1 MATLT
6 GAQMVSSPA
15 CYSQMTLRACQ
26 VTTGRKHAGVV
37 SDSERLEQAAVAAGK
52 ASGDLVFPMLYCP
65 EMLTELLESPTAD
78 MRNNTSDRMNAQS
91 STAAQFVKNQLP
103 EDWSGEWL
111 HCDIAGPASDKEY
124 LATGYGPALIVELL
138 GLGSQ
143 AK

>member
-1 MATLT
+1 MAHAVQTFDPELLVDMATLT

-65 EMLTELLESPTAD
+65 EMLPSCLRAL
-78 MRNNTSDRMNAQS
+78 
-91 STAAQFVKNQLP
+91 QL
-103 EDWSGEWL
+103 
-111 HCDIAGPASDKEY
+111 
-124 LATGYGPALIVELL
+124 T
-138 GLGSQ
+138 
-143 AK
+143 